1 MTISDVCRDVRLFLN
16 GLSRDLPDIFSPP
29 RRYPRPAAPR
39 ARPAKAADP
48 AERKKAKEIIV
59 ARVKHWARVL
69 DLEYSRVFVKDQ
81 RTLWGSCS
89 GRRNLNFNW
98 RLAAAPPEALD
109 YVVIHELCHLREMN
123 HSKRFW
129 DHVGAVCPGYKAQR
143 RWLRDNCAQLRDPG
157 LSCRQTSAAVPEGA
171 FIIAQPETIL

>member
-1 MTISDVCRDVRLFLN
+1 MSIKDVCRDVRLFLN
-16 GLSRDLPDIFSPP
+16 GLARELPDVFPAP
-29 RRYPRPAAPR
+29 RPRFRTYARRVRRPAPRPAADR
-39 ARPAKAADP
+39 GNS
-48 AERKKAKEIIV
+48 KEIIL
-59 ARVKHWARVL
+59 ARVRHWAAVL
-69 DLEYSRVFVKDQ
+69 NLEYGRVFVKDQ

-129 DHVGAVCPGYKAQR
+129 DLVRAACPDYKAR
-143 RWLRDNCAQLRDPG
+143 RKWLRDNTALVRNPAP
-157 LSCRQTSAAVPEGA
+157 AADCGSQVFTA
-171 FIIAQPETIL
+171 LN